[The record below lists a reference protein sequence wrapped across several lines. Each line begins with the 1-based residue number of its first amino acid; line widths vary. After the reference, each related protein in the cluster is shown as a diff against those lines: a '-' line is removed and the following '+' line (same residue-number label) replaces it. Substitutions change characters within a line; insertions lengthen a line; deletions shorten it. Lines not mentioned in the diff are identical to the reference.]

1 MLLKY
6 LLIYASVCV
15 LIFASGCKSAR
26 VVFVDAAL
34 DSHDVVRLGDDV
46 KGHVYFPTA
55 EGGWEK
61 SRNKVTLPEGW
72 YALPLGNEEEPTE

>member
-1 MLLKY
+1 MRMKY
-6 LLIYASVCV
+6 LLIFASACS

-26 VVFVDAAL
+26 VVFVDGTL

-46 KGHVYFPTA
+46 EGHVYFPTP
-55 EGGWEK
+55 EGGWER

-72 YALPLGNEEEPTE
+72 YALPMGNDPTE